1 MIVFGF
7 ALGPFGIKYVDPA
20 TLQTLAPV
28 FTTFTLL
35 FLLFD
40 GAFNIDLTS
49 LVKEFSHSF
58 FLTSFSFFVSS
69 ILIMVVM
76 LFVGFPW
83 MLALLVRCILG
94 GVSSAFVIPVLGQMN
109 IPKKLYSLL
118 ALESALTD
126 VFCIVFSLT
135 IMEIM
140 EFGNIAAK
148 AVATQLVSL
157 FAIAG
162 LIGVL
167 AGVLWIVL
175 SIKVFKEHNYI
186 MVIAYLIF
194 LYVLTEFLGGNGA
207 IATLFFGLMLKNSKQ
222 LTAILEGIVSRTSK
236 KKKGRKAKAKGGV
249 NVTTHSEQY
258 FYHQISFFLKVLF
271 FVYIGLLLDFSDIK
285 AIIVGAILSVIILF
299 SRMSSFVVVGKYPA
313 DQKKLINAI
322 FARGLA
328 AAAIAQLALEA
339 GVPQAEFIVK
349 VVFMVITG
357 TILLSSIR
365 VFMIKKLFP
374 QAS

>member
-1 MIVFGF
+1 
-7 ALGPFGIKYVDPA
+7 
-20 TLQTLAPV
+20 
-28 FTTFTLL
+28 
-35 FLLFD
+35 
-40 GAFNIDLTS
+40 
-49 LVKEFSHSF
+49 
-58 FLTSFSFFVSS
+58 
-69 ILIMVVM
+69 
-76 LFVGFPW
+76 
-83 MLALLVRCILG
+83 MLALLVGFILG
-94 GVSSAFVIPVLGQMN
+94 GVSTAFVIPVLGQMN

-207 IATLFFGLMLKNSKQ
+207 IATLFFGLMLKNSK
-222 LTAILEGIVSRTSK
+222 
-236 KKKGRKAKAKGGV
+236 
-249 NVTTHSEQY
+249 
-258 FYHQISFFLKVLF
+258 ISYK
-271 FVYIGLLLDFSDIK
+271 
-285 AIIVGAILSVIILF
+285 
-299 SRMSSFVVVGKYPA
+299 
-313 DQKKLINAI
+313 N
-322 FARGLA
+322 
-328 AAAIAQLALEA
+328 
-339 GVPQAEFIVK
+339 
-349 VVFMVITG
+349 
-357 TILLSSIR
+357 IR
-365 VFMIKKLFP
+365 NI
-374 QAS
+374 